1 MESEDIRKTT
11 GCKKPCFY
19 KRYNF
24 IGEKLQTYFLAN
36 EFVFSLWAVSNY
48 TMLETEQLIYPLA
61 SLVAEFGGTLSLFLG
76 FSFLTVWDSGHKVA
90 MSAFSRFS
98 AQIRT

>member
-19 KRYNF
+19 KRYSF
-24 IGEKLQTYFLAN
+24 IGEKLQTDFLAD

-61 SLVAEFGGTLSLFLG
+61 RGQKNIFCPGRALFKNKLSAKTREFRKAENAT
-76 FSFLTVWDSGHKVA
+76 KVCKL
-90 MSAFSRFS
+90 
-98 AQIRT
+98 

>member
-19 KRYNF
+19 KRYSF
-24 IGEKLQTYFLAN
+24 IGEKMQTDFLSDK
-36 EFVFSLWAVSNY
+36 FVFSLWAVSNY

-76 FSFLTVWDSGHKVA
+76 FSFLTVWDSGYRVA
-90 MSAFSRFS
+90 MTAYSRFS
-98 AQIRT
+98 VKIRS